1 MKKLKLGLCF
11 LDENDNIF
19 VKRFLNVNWE
29 LNLEQDRGLL
39 HNVHHKDELAQIM
52 TDQIKIDLG
61 KGIVK
66 DMLTEI
72 GEMEKE

>member
-1 MKKLKLGLCF
+1 MRNLTLCLCF

-19 VKRFLNVNWE
+19 VKRSLSVDWK
-29 LNLEQDRGLL
+29 LNLEQDRELL
-39 HNVHHKDELAQIM
+39 QNVYHKDELARIM
-52 TDQIKIDLG
+52 TEQIKIDLG
-61 KGIVK
+61 KGTVK